1 MKIQKTKIENLKVI
15 KLNKI
20 KDLRGIFLE
29 IFVKKNFYQLQKKKL
44 YKAIYLLI
52 KKNLH

>member
-20 KDLRGIFLE
+20 KDLRGIFFRNFCEKKLLS
-29 IFVKKNFYQLQKKKL
+29 ITKKKNCTKQY
-44 YKAIYLLI
+44 IY
-52 KKNLH
+52 